1 MSTTSIGGVSSIDPT
16 ASSANAAAA
25 AGGITSGDF
34 LTLLVNELQN
44 QDPMDPT
51 STTDFINQMS
61 SYATFD
67 QQQTL
72 NTQLGT
78 LLSSFNSLLTM
89 NSVNYLGHSVEAKGN
104 TATLQNGEASFGY
117 SLSSAVSRV
126 GITIQDSSGNV
137 VWSGTGPT
145 AAGMNSVTWDGTT
158 NSGTQLSDGGQYT
171 MNVTA
176 TDATGN
182 SVVSYSTFV
191 GTVTGVDSSSGTTML
206 DVGGVPVNVS
216 NIVGVRS

>member
-1 MSTTSIGGVSSIDPT
+1 MSTSSVGGMPSVDPT
-16 ASSANAAAA
+16 GSSVNAAAA

-44 QDPMDPT
+44 QDPLDPT

-72 NTQLGT
+72 NNQLGT

-89 NSVNYLGHSVEAKGN
+89 NSVNYLGHNVEAKGN

-117 SLSSAVSRV
+117 SLTSAVSRV

-176 TDATGN
+176 TDAAGN

-206 DVGGVPVNVS
+206 DVGGVSVNVS